1 MHRFVRTFSFRR
13 LWVKS
18 LIYILAV
25 LQMDIEIEGIEDCLS
40 VAMFSAE
47 EFPEIYIYYL
57 LDLRLL

>member
-1 MHRFVRTFSFRR
+1 M
-13 LWVKS
+13 KS

-47 EFPEIYIYYL
+47 EFPEIYIYCL